1 MKKQKAEYF
10 STVNFIKQKNSGKAK
25 GGFPLYID
33 DEEKIFDASDS
44 HTLTIGAPGSFKS
57 RAVVYSLI
65 LSCMSAKKSM
75 VIHDCKGEIFTW
87 TKAEL
92 EANDYCVKIVDFRN
106 PIYCQ
111 SDFSLFSL
119 PARNYQEGKI
129 DDAVIEVQNIFDILC
144 KEMDSQE
151 DPYWNVTARQFL
163 TGIFLMACELNYT
176 PEEVS
181 FSLFYKLLL
190 EGMKKS
196 GGKTYFEIYLELSD
210 NRLLEEHLYP
220 TLNTASDTQACILSF
235 VTATLA
241 RYSTQSAMNDILS
254 GEPFDINAFLARPSA
269 LFLVTRD
276 ESTTYSPLYGAII
289 NILYERL
296 LLAKTN
302 NAKLREVAFILDE
315 FALIHNV
322 PDMPEKVAAARSRG
336 IRFHLIIQALPQ
348 LSALYGQDDAAN
360 ILACC
365 QVMLYLYS
373 PDMTTNRYISE
384 RIGFRQGEF
393 VLQPNDLSNLEEG
406 VGVIFYRRDKPF
418 FTKYLDK
425 DEYRRAYRIEL
436 KAKGSRNVGCQK
448 RIIRDV
454 PDSRIKDTV
463 DNLKQKHMEK
473 LSKLLDSQKDKE
485 MAEIAWTMAKTK
497 AKIDL
502 KEYQVRH
509 LGTEEER

>member
-1 MKKQKAEYF
+1 MKKQKAEYY
-10 STVNFIKQKNSGKAK
+10 SSINYIKQKNSGKAK

-33 DEEKIFDASDS
+33 NEEKIFDTSDS

-144 KEMDSQE
+144 REVDSQE

-176 PEEVS
+176 PEEMS
-181 FSLFYKLLL
+181 FSLFYKILLD
-190 EGMKKS
+190 GMTKS
-196 GGKTYFEIYLELSD
+196 GGKTYFETYLELSD

-220 TLNTASDTQACILSF
+220 TINTASDTQACILSF
-235 VTATLA
+235 VTAILA
-241 RYSTQSAMNDILS
+241 RYSTQSSINDILS
-254 GEPFDINAFLARPSA
+254 GEPFDVNSFLARPSA

-336 IRFHLIIQALPQ
+336 IRFHLVIQALPQ

-384 RIGFRQGEF
+384 RIGLRQGEF
-393 VLQPNDLSNLEEG
+393 VLPPNDLSNLEEG
-406 VGVIFYRRDKPF
+406 VGLIFYRRDKPF
-418 FTKYLDK
+418 FTRFLDK
-425 DEYRRAYRIEL
+425 DDYKRAYGGEL
-436 KAKGSRNVGCQK
+436 KAQKDQKESHQK
-448 RIIRDV
+448 RNLRDV

-463 DNLKQKHMEK
+463 DSLKREHMAK
-473 LSKLLDSQKDKE
+473 ISKLLDSQKDKE
-485 MAEIAWTMAKTK
+485 MAEIAWEMAKTK

-502 KEYQVRH
+502 KEYQIRH
-509 LGTEEER
+509 LRTEGER